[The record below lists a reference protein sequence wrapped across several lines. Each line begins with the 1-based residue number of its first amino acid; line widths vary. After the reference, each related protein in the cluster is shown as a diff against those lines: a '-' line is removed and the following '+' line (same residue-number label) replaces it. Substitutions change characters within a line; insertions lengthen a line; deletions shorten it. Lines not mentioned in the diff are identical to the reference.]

1 MRNLS
6 FSMLLCATLFFSA
19 CGEKNITPNGYK
31 FTVHHTSNGQ
41 KPAPGDMA
49 FVHIYGY
56 VDGKFQNST
65 RQNDRVLPVRVNS
78 KEELQTIKDKG
89 TPNPIYDAVSVMSV
103 GDSISIFIPVT
114 EEMKKN
120 PQMANAK
127 EMRYDIVML
136 ESKTQEDYQAE
147 QKADKERR
155 EEEGKILKARESEVA
170 TVVTDIAA
178 QYRSGKLKDQLTT
191 TESGLKYMILEPGNG
206 PTTQNG
212 QKVTVNYYG
221 TLTDG
226 TMFDNSFKSG
236 QPFSF
241 NLGQGRVIKGWDEGV
256 ALLKGGDQAV
266 FFIPS
271 ELGYGKTGSGARI
284 PGDSELIF
292 YIEVL

>member
-6 FSMLLCATLFFSA
+6 FSILLCVAFLFSA

-41 KPAPGDMA
+41 KPAAGDMA

-120 PQMANAK
+120 PQMANAT
-127 EMRYDIVML
+127 EMRYDIVMI
-136 ESKTQEDYQAE
+136 ESKTQEAYQAE

-155 EEEGKILKARESEVA
+155 EEEGKILKARESEVGA
-170 TVVTDIAA
+170 VVTDLAA

-191 TESGLKYMILEPGNG
+191 TESGLKYMVIEPGNG
-206 PTTQNG
+206 PATQNG

-236 QPFSF
+236 QPFIF
-241 NLGQGRVIKGWDEGV
+241 PLGQGRVIRGWDEGV
-256 ALLKGGDQAV
+256 ALLKSGDHAV

>member
-1 MRNLS
+1 MCHLV
-6 FSMLLCATLFFSA
+6 FFSA

-170 TVVTDIAA
+170 TVVTDLAA

>member
-170 TVVTDIAA
+170 TVVTDLAA

>member
-120 PQMANAK
+120 PQMANAT

-136 ESKTQEDYQAE
+136 ESKTQEAYKAE

-170 TVVTDIAA
+170 TVVTDLAA

-191 TESGLKYMILEPGNG
+191 TESGLKYMILEQGDG
-206 PTTQNG
+206 SATQNG